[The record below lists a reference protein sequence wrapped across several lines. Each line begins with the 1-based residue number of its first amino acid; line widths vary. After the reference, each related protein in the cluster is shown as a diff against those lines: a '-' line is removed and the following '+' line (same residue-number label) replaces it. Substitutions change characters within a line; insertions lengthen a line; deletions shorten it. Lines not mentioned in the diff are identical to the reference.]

1 MDSFDEIIKNK
12 INNEK
17 WVIPENI
24 DKSMDNTLKNLE
36 SKKLKK
42 RISLKVLVA
51 SFIIMTLS
59 FTTVLANTP
68 QGKEFIRSTI
78 EFFNGG
84 ADSKYFSS
92 KDSFEKFNNS
102 IGSMVKDNGIKLTIN
117 NIAIDDNFLNI
128 FYTIESDKPISKI
141 EEETLW
147 SPMFTAPNFQYK
159 IDEKYLDTGNNNDVD
174 AYFESDKILK
184 GMIRENISQIN
195 IPQKFNLEVYT
206 SEIFGEKG
214 QWNISTNVD
223 KAHIEEDTL
232 SVKPNKNVIFNVNGI
247 KNDVIIEKVSISP
260 FSNQIVLSENIDNDG
275 MFCRFA
281 LFDDNGNHL
290 DDISSSIRGMSNGK
304 AINSFEFVNENKDM
318 KYITLIP
325 IEEKEKTEE
334 IVIEESKANINELPC
349 KLNTGEQGNIVVEEV
364 KIEKNIIK
372 VTYKKQGIVLIKPS
386 IFFYDCNGERIND
399 DYDGCMTPYVD
410 RTNGTYTEIMSFH
423 DKDIDLSKIKGIGVY
438 NNENFKLLRDQE
450 VRIDF
455 K

>member
-17 WVIPENI
+17 WVVPENI
-24 DKSMDNTLKNLE
+24 DKSMGNALKNLE
-36 SKKLKK
+36 SKKLRK
-42 RISLKVLVA
+42 RIPLKVLVA

-68 QGKEFIRSTI
+68 QGKEFIKSTI

-84 ADSKYFSS
+84 VDSKYSSS
-92 KDSFEKFNNS
+92 KDSFEKFNNV
-102 IGSMVKDNGIKLTIN
+102 IGSMVKDNGIKFTIN

-128 FYTIESDKPISKI
+128 FYTIESDEPISKI
-141 EEETLW
+141 EEGTLW

-159 IDEKYLDTGNNNDVD
+159 IDGKYLKTGNNNDVD

-223 KAHIEEDTL
+223 KAHIEEDTI
-232 SVKPNKNVIFNVNGI
+232 SVIPNKNVIFNANGI
-247 KNDVIIEKVSISP
+247 KHDVTIEKVSISP
-260 FSNQIVLSENIDNDG
+260 FGNQIVLSENKDNDG
-275 MFCRFA
+275 MSCGFA
-281 LFDDNGNHL
+281 LFDDNGNYL
-290 DDISSSIRGMSNGK
+290 DDISSSISGVSNGK
-304 AINSFEFVNENKDM
+304 AINSFEFVNENKDI

-325 IEEKEKTEE
+325 IEEKEKPKE

-364 KIEKNIIK
+364 KIEKNIMK
-372 VTYKKQGIVLIKPS
+372 VTYKKQGIVLINPS

-399 DYDGCMTPYVD
+399 DCDTTMTPYVD
-410 RTNGTYTEIMSFH
+410 RINGTYTEIMSFH

-438 NNENFKLLRDQE
+438 NNENFKLLRDQG
-450 VRIDF
+450 VRIDL